1 MTPFARRLCAAAA
14 LAAAAAGPAPAAER
28 RAPVVESAWARAS
41 AGMARAGAGFL
52 TIRNDGAADRLV
64 GASAGVSR
72 KVEIHTHVMDGA
84 VMRMRR
90 VDAVPVAASATTA
103 LRPGGDHLMFI
114 GLHAPLKEGGRFPVT
129 LIFEKA
135 GAVTVSME
143 VRGVAARARS
153 GSER

>member
-1 MTPFARRLCAAAA
+1 MSRFARRLCAAAA
-14 LAAAAAGPAPAAER
+14 LAAAAATGPALAAGK

-52 TIRNDGAADRLV
+52 TIRNEGAADQLV

-90 VDAVPVAASATTA
+90 VDAVAVAASATTA

-114 GLHAPLKEGGRFPVT
+114 GLHAPLEEGGRFPVT
-129 LIFEKA
+129 LTFEKA
-135 GAVTVSME
+135 GAVTVWME
-143 VRGVAARARS
+143 VRGVAAR
-153 GSER
+153 

>member
-72 KVEIHTHVMDGA
+72 KVEIHTHVMDGS

-90 VDAVPVAASATTA
+90 VDAVPVAASATTV

-143 VRGVAARARS
+143 VRGVAARAR
-153 GSER
+153 GESER

>member
-1 MTPFARRLCAAAA
+1 MTPFGRRLCAAAA

-41 AGMARAGAGFL
+41 AGTVRAGAGFL

-90 VDAVPVAASATTA
+90 VGAVPVAASSTTV
-103 LRPGGDHLMFI
+103 LMPGGDHLMFI

-143 VRGVAARARS
+143 VRGVAARAR
-153 GSER
+153 GESER